1 MKNKKILIVT
11 HQFLPHVSP
20 RTTRWSLLIDY
31 LVDQGN
37 DITVLSGTRPQAS
50 AKNYKVLYFG
60 NKSISSVINTVRQ
73 NSNDSTSS
81 NLKKLMFRILKHI
94 YRFLFKT
101 FAWPDYAMFWIFTIY
116 KNKKK
121 IHDDYDI
128 IISISLPFT
137 SHVCAYMLTKRLNA
151 EWYMDIGDPFSLK
164 KFSSENN
171 KYLFSS
177 INRFIE
183 KKYYKNA
190 SKIIFTHKEASE
202 LHMKYFDIPAS
213 KVVNGYP
220 IGIIDKNSLSKSI
233 NYNYSQK
240 PLKIGY
246 FGIFTDR
253 VRDPENY
260 LKLVHNFYSYKFEHF
275 WYTNQ
280 ESKKFL
286 NKISINQ
293 IHNIYDLVSRDKATK
308 IMLEEMHILLSIG
321 NFNKYQ
327 LPSKVIEYISLGKPV
342 LHFAE
347 IIDDPL
353 YKFEDLFKNFKI
365 INENTSNKEIDKFLK
380 VFELGEFNFDYKTF
394 DSNFTSKKIINDLS

>member
-60 NKSISSVINTVRQ
+60 NKSISGVINTVRQ
-73 NSNDSTSS
+73 NSNDSRSS
-81 NLKKLMFRILKHI
+81 NLKKLIFRILKHI

-137 SHVCAYMLTKRLNA
+137 SHVCAYLLTKRLNA

-171 KYLFSS
+171 KFLFSF

-220 IGIIDKNSLSKSI
+220 IGLIDKNSLSKSI

-347 IIDDPL
+347 IKDDPL
-353 YKFEDLFKNFKI
+353 YEFEDLFKNFKI
-365 INENTSNKEIDKFLK
+365 INKNTSNEEIDKFLK

-394 DSNFTSKKIINDLS
+394 DSKFTSKKIINDLS

>member
-31 LVDQGN
+31 LVDKGN
-37 DITVLSGTRPQAS
+37 DITVLSGTRPQES
-50 AKNYKVLYFG
+50 VKNYKVLYFG
-60 NKSISSVINTVRQ
+60 SKSMSSVINTARQ
-73 NSNDSTSS
+73 NSNNSTSS
-81 NLKKLMFRILKHI
+81 NLKKLMFRILKLI

-137 SHVCAYMLTKRLNA
+137 SHVCAYLLNKRLNA

-171 KYLFSS
+171 KFLFSF

-183 KKYYKNA
+183 KKYYKIA

-202 LHMKYFDIPAS
+202 LHMENFNIPSS
-213 KVVNGYP
+213 KIVNGYP
-220 IGIIDKNSLSKSI
+220 IGRIDKNLLSKSI

-246 FGIFTDR
+246 FGIFTDK

-260 LKLVHNFYSYKFEHF
+260 LKFVHNFYSYKFEHF

-286 NKISINQ
+286 NKINNNQ
-293 IHNIYDLVSRDKATK
+293 IHNIYDLVSRDKAIK
-308 IMLEEMHILLSIG
+308 IMLEDMHILLSIG

-347 IIDDPL
+347 IKEDPL
-353 YKFEDLFKNFKI
+353 YKFEDLFRNFKI
-365 INENTSNKEIDKFLK
+365 INKNTSNEEIDKFLK
-380 VFELGEFNFDYKTF
+380 VFELDEFNFDYKTF
-394 DSNFTSKKIINDLS
+394 DNNFTPKKIINELS

>member
-31 LVDQGN
+31 LVDKGN

-50 AKNYKVLYFG
+50 VKNYKVLYFG
-60 NKSISSVINTVRQ
+60 SKSMSSVINTARQ
-73 NSNDSTSS
+73 NSNNSTSS
-81 NLKKLMFRILKHI
+81 NLKKLMFRILKLI

-137 SHVCAYMLTKRLNA
+137 SHVCAYLLNKRLNA

-171 KYLFSS
+171 KFLFSF
-177 INRFIE
+177 INRYIE
-183 KKYYKNA
+183 KKYYKIA

-202 LHMKYFDIPAS
+202 LHMENFNIPSS
-213 KVVNGYP
+213 KIINGYP
-220 IGIIDKNSLSKSI
+220 IGRIDKNLLSKSI

-246 FGIFTDR
+246 FGIFTDK

-260 LKLVHNFYSYKFEHF
+260 LKFVHNFYNYKFEHF

-286 NKISINQ
+286 NKIDINQ
-293 IHNIYDLVSRDKATK
+293 IHNIYDLVSRDKAIK
-308 IMLEEMHILLSIG
+308 IMLEDMHILLSIG

-347 IIDDPL
+347 IKEDPL
-353 YKFEDLFKNFKI
+353 YKFEDLFRNFKI
-365 INENTSNKEIDKFLK
+365 INKNTSNEEIDKFLK
-380 VFELGEFNFDYKTF
+380 VFELDEFNFDYKTF
-394 DSNFTSKKIINDLS
+394 ENNFTPKKIINELS